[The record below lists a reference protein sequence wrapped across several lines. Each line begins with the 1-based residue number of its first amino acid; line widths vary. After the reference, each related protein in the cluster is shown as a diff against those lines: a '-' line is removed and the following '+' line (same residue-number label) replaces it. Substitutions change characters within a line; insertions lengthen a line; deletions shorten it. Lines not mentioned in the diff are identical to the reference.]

1 MKRLFL
7 FSFLLLSTV
16 VGFSQRKVTEATLR
30 YSISLAGDADSS
42 LRAFYKSAQYICYLK
57 GVNSRMDLI
66 TNLGKQTTLLQGKT
80 NTAIIWREFGSQ
92 RYLTTLTTSQW
103 AALNQRYED
112 SKLSLTAD
120 SVKLL
125 GYQSRK
131 AFITLQDST
140 RSEVWFTTELIPV
153 YRDFQLVAKTLPGL
167 LVQYE
172 AAIGNN
178 RVIYQLEE
186 INFNPVPQALFDVPK
201 TGYRLLSFEESKWLG
216 KNQ

>member
-1 MKRLFL
+1 MKRLFIFYL
-7 FSFLLLSTV
+7 FLSSTV

-30 YSISLAGDADSS
+30 YSISLVGNADSS
-42 LRAFYKSAQYICYLK
+42 LRAFYKTAQYICYLK

-66 TNLGKQTTLLQGKT
+66 TNFGKQTTLLQGKT
-80 NTAIIWREFGSQ
+80 NTAIIWRELGSQ

-112 SKLSLTAD
+112 SQLILTAD

-140 RSEVWFTTELIPV
+140 QSEVWFTTELIPV

-201 TGYRLLSFEESKWLG
+201 TCYPLVKFRRE
-216 KNQ
+216 